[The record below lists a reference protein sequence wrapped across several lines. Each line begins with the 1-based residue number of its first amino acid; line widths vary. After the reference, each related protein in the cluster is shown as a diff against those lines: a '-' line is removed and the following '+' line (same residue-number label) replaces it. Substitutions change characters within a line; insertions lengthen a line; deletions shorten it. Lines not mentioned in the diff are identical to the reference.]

1 MNTSIIEALLRV
13 VERAALHYAGGAVS
27 DFSWF
32 QFVPGISNPVGG
44 KTLGEALHLTDGNEA
59 VFIPTTW
66 ALVLC
71 IFAVAGVARM
81 GLNRAIAREGT
92 DKYLPDSTMTFRNAF
107 EMVVEFIRDMMAQN
121 LSAKEVKAFF
131 PLVGSLFVF
140 VFVANFSGF
149 IPGFR
154 PPTDNLSSNLAMA
167 LTVFVAFNYAGLS
180 RNGFGYIKHLGGPVV
195 WLAPVFFVLESISL
209 LIRPMSLSIRLS
221 VNIFVDHLLQGI
233 ARDLGGP
240 LNNVTSILAAA
251 TLPVP
256 LYFLGLLVCSVQ
268 AFVFALLTVI
278 YVSQAVAHEDGH
290 ENGHENDHDPKHA
303 H

>member
-1 MNTSIIEALLRV
+1 MNTSIIETLLRI
-13 VERAALHYAGGAVS
+13 VERAALHYVGGAVS

-32 QFVPGISNPVGG
+32 QMIPGISKPVGG
-44 KTLGEALHLTDGNEA
+44 QTLGQALHLHDAHDA

-66 ALVLC
+66 ALVLV
-71 IFAVAGVARM
+71 ILAVAGIARM

-92 DKYLPDSTMTFRNAF
+92 DKFLPDSTMTFRNAF
-107 EMVVEFIRDMMAQN
+107 EMVVEFISDMMHQN

-149 IPGFR
+149 IPGLR

-167 LTVFVAFNYAGLS
+167 LTVFVVFNYAGLS
-180 RNGFGYIKHLGGPVV
+180 RNGLGYLKHLGGPVI
-195 WLAPVFFVLESISL
+195 WLAPAFFVLETTSL
-209 LIRPMSLSIRLS
+209 LVRPMSLSIRLY

-240 LNNVTSILAAA
+240 LSTIPGLIGAVA
-251 TLPVP
+251 LPVP

-278 YVSQAVAHEDGH
+278 YVAQAVAHDDAH
-290 ENGHENDHDPKHA
+290 DHDHGHA

>member
-1 MNTSIIEALLRV
+1 MNTSIIETLLRI
-13 VERAALHYAGGAVS
+13 VERAALHYVGGAVS

-32 QFVPGISNPVGG
+32 QMIPGISKPVGG
-44 KTLGEALHLTDGNEA
+44 QTLGQALHLHDAHDA

-66 ALVLC
+66 ALVLV
-71 IFAVAGVARM
+71 ILAVAGIARM

-92 DKYLPDSTMTFRNAF
+92 DKFLPDSTMTFRNAF
-107 EMVVEFIRDMMAQN
+107 EMVVEFISDMMHQN
-121 LSAKEVKAFF
+121 LNAKEVKAFF

-149 IPGFR
+149 IPGLR

-167 LTVFVAFNYAGLS
+167 LTVFVVFNYAGLS
-180 RNGFGYIKHLGGPVV
+180 RNGLGYLKHLGGPVI
-195 WLAPVFFVLESISL
+195 WLAPAFFVLETTSL
-209 LIRPMSLSIRLS
+209 LVRPMSLSIRLY

-240 LNNVTSILAAA
+240 LSTIPGLIGAIA
-251 TLPVP
+251 LPVP

-278 YVSQAVAHEDGH
+278 YVAQAVAHDDAH
-290 ENGHENDHDPKHA
+290 DHDPGHA

>member
-1 MNTSIIEALLRV
+1 MNTSIIETLLRI
-13 VERAALHYAGGAVS
+13 VERAALHYVGGAVS

-32 QFVPGISNPVGG
+32 QMIPGISKPVGG
-44 KTLGEALHLTDGNEA
+44 QTLGQALHLHDAHDA

-66 ALVLC
+66 ALVLV
-71 IFAVAGVARM
+71 ILAVAGIARM

-92 DKYLPDSTMTFRNAF
+92 DKFLPDSTMTFRNAF
-107 EMVVEFIRDMMAQN
+107 EMVVEFVSDMMHQN

-149 IPGFR
+149 IPGLR

-167 LTVFVAFNYAGLS
+167 LTVFVVFNYAGLS
-180 RNGFGYIKHLGGPVV
+180 RNGLGYLKHLGGPVI
-195 WLAPVFFVLESISL
+195 WLAPAFFVLETTSL
-209 LIRPMSLSIRLS
+209 LVRPMSLSIRLY

-240 LNNVTSILAAA
+240 LSTIPGLIGAVA
-251 TLPVP
+251 LPVP

-278 YVSQAVAHEDGH
+278 YVAQAVAHDDAH
-290 ENGHENDHDPKHA
+290 DHDHGHA

>member
-1 MNTSIIEALLRV
+1 MNTSIIETLLRI
-13 VERAALHYAGGAVS
+13 VERAALHYVGGAVS

-32 QFVPGISNPVGG
+32 QMIPGISKPVGG
-44 KTLGEALHLTDGNEA
+44 QTLGQALHLHDAHDA

-66 ALVLC
+66 ALVLV
-71 IFAVAGVARM
+71 ILAVAGIARM

-92 DKYLPDSTMTFRNAF
+92 DKFLPDSTMTFRNAF
-107 EMVVEFIRDMMAQN
+107 EMVVEFISDMMHQN
-121 LSAKEVKAFF
+121 LSAKEVNAFF

-149 IPGFR
+149 IPGLR

-167 LTVFVAFNYAGLS
+167 LTVFVVFNYAGLS
-180 RNGFGYIKHLGGPVV
+180 RNGLGYLKHLGGPVI
-195 WLAPVFFVLESISL
+195 WLAPAFFVLETTSL
-209 LIRPMSLSIRLS
+209 LVRPMSLSIRLY

-240 LNNVTSILAAA
+240 LSTIPGLIGAVV
-251 TLPVP
+251 LPVP

-278 YVSQAVAHEDGH
+278 YVAQAVAHDDAH
-290 ENGHENDHDPKHA
+290 DHDHGHA

>member
-1 MNTSIIEALLRV
+1 MNTSIIETLLRI
-13 VERAALHYAGGAVS
+13 VERAALHYVGGAVS

-32 QFVPGISNPVGG
+32 QMIPGISKPVGG
-44 KTLGEALHLTDGNEA
+44 QTLGQALHLHDAHEA

-66 ALVLC
+66 ALVLV
-71 IFAVAGVARM
+71 ILAVAGIARM

-92 DKYLPDSTMTFRNAF
+92 DKFLPDSTMTFRNAF
-107 EMVVEFIRDMMAQN
+107 EMVVEFISDLMHQN
-121 LSAKEVKAFF
+121 LSAKEVNAFF

-149 IPGFR
+149 IPGLR
-154 PPTDNLSSNLAMA
+154 PPTDNLSSNFALA
-167 LTVFVAFNYAGLS
+167 LTVFVVFNYAGLS
-180 RNGFGYIKHLGGPVV
+180 RNGLGYLKHLGGPVI
-195 WLAPVFFVLESISL
+195 WLAPAFFVLETTSL
-209 LIRPMSLSIRLS
+209 LVRPMSLSIRLY

-240 LNNVTSILAAA
+240 LSTIPGLIGAVV
-251 TLPVP
+251 LPIP

-278 YVSQAVAHEDGH
+278 YVAQAVAHDDAH
-290 ENGHENDHDPKHA
+290 DHDHGHA

>member
-1 MNTSIIEALLRV
+1 MNTSVIETLLRI
-13 VERAALHYAGGAVS
+13 VERAALHYVGGAVS

-32 QFVPGISNPVGG
+32 QMIPGISKPVGG
-44 KTLGEALHLTDGNEA
+44 QTLGQALHLHDAHDA

-66 ALVLC
+66 ALVLV
-71 IFAVAGVARM
+71 ILAVAGIARM

-92 DKYLPDSTMTFRNAF
+92 DKFLPDSTMTFRNAF
-107 EMVVEFIRDMMAQN
+107 EMVVEFISDMMHQN
-121 LSAKEVKAFF
+121 LSAKEVNAFF

-149 IPGFR
+149 IPGLR

-167 LTVFVAFNYAGLS
+167 LTVFVVFNYAGLS
-180 RNGFGYIKHLGGPVV
+180 RNGLGYLKHLGGPVI
-195 WLAPVFFVLESISL
+195 WLAPAFFVLETTSL
-209 LIRPMSLSIRLS
+209 LVRPMSLSIRLY

-240 LNNVTSILAAA
+240 LSTIPGLIGAVA
-251 TLPVP
+251 LPVP

-278 YVSQAVAHEDGH
+278 YVAQAVAHDDAH
-290 ENGHENDHDPKHA
+290 DNDHGHA

>member
-1 MNTSIIEALLRV
+1 MNTSIIETLLNV
-13 VERAALHYAGGAVS
+13 VQRAALHYVGGAVS

-32 QFVPGISNPVGG
+32 QFIPGISKPVAGQ
-44 KTLGEALHLTDGNEA
+44 TLGQVLHLHDAHDA

-66 ALVLC
+66 AIVLF
-71 IFAVAGVARM
+71 ILALAGLARL

-92 DKYLPDSTMTFRNAF
+92 AKYLPDSSLTFRNAF
-107 EMVVEFIRDMMAQN
+107 EMAVEFINDMMVQN
-121 LSAKEVKAFF
+121 LGEKETKAFF

-140 VFVANFSGF
+140 VLVANFSGF
-149 IPGFR
+149 IPGLR

-167 LTVFVAFNYAGLS
+167 LTVFVVFNYAGLS
-180 RNGFGYIKHLGGPVV
+180 RNGLGYLKHLGGPVI
-195 WLAPVFFVLESISL
+195 WLAPAFFVLETTSL
-209 LIRPMSLSIRLS
+209 LVRPMSLSIRLY

-240 LNNVTSILAAA
+240 LSSVPGMLGAIV
-251 TLPVP
+251 LPVP

-278 YVSQAVAHEDGH
+278 YIAQAAAHEGDHGDGH
-290 ENGHENDHDPKHA
+290 DHDHGHA

>member
-1 MNTSIIEALLRV
+1 MNTSVIETLLRI
-13 VERAALHYAGGAVS
+13 VERAALHYVGGAVS

-32 QFVPGISNPVGG
+32 QMIPGISKPVGG
-44 KTLGEALHLTDGNEA
+44 QTLGQALHLHDAHDA

-66 ALVLC
+66 ALVLV
-71 IFAVAGVARM
+71 ILAVAGIARM

-92 DKYLPDSTMTFRNAF
+92 DKFLPDSTMTFRNAF
-107 EMVVEFIRDMMAQN
+107 EMVVEFISDMMHQN

-149 IPGFR
+149 IPGLR

-167 LTVFVAFNYAGLS
+167 LTVFVVFNYAGLS
-180 RNGFGYIKHLGGPVV
+180 RNGLGYLKHLGGPVI
-195 WLAPVFFVLESISL
+195 WLAPAFFVLETTSL
-209 LIRPMSLSIRLS
+209 LVRPMSLSIRLY

-240 LNNVTSILAAA
+240 LSTIPGLIGAVV
-251 TLPVP
+251 LPVP

-278 YVSQAVAHEDGH
+278 YVAQAVAHDDAH
-290 ENGHENDHDPKHA
+290 DNDHGHA

>member
-1 MNTSIIEALLRV
+1 MNTSVIETLLRI
-13 VERAALHYAGGAVS
+13 VERAALHYVGGAVS

-32 QFVPGISNPVGG
+32 QMIPGISKPVGG
-44 KTLGEALHLTDGNEA
+44 QTLGQALHLHDAHDA

-66 ALVLC
+66 ALVLV
-71 IFAVAGVARM
+71 ILAVAGIARM

-92 DKYLPDSTMTFRNAF
+92 DKFLPDSTMTFRNAF
-107 EMVVEFIRDMMAQN
+107 EMVVEFISDMMHQN

-149 IPGFR
+149 IPGLR

-167 LTVFVAFNYAGLS
+167 LTVFVVFNYAGLS
-180 RNGFGYIKHLGGPVV
+180 RNGLGYLKHLGGPVI
-195 WLAPVFFVLESISL
+195 WLAPAFFVLETTSL
-209 LIRPMSLSIRLS
+209 LVRPMSLSIRLY

-240 LNNVTSILAAA
+240 LSTIPGLIGAVA
-251 TLPVP
+251 LPVP

-278 YVSQAVAHEDGH
+278 YVAQAVAHDDAH
-290 ENGHENDHDPKHA
+290 DNDHGHA

>member
-1 MNTSIIEALLRV
+1 MNTSIIETLLRI
-13 VERAALHYAGGAVS
+13 VERAALHYVGGAVS

-32 QFVPGISNPVGG
+32 QMIPGISKPVGG
-44 KTLGEALHLTDGNEA
+44 QTLGQALHLHDAHDA

-66 ALVLC
+66 ALVLV
-71 IFAVAGVARM
+71 ILAVAGIARM

-92 DKYLPDSTMTFRNAF
+92 DKFLSDSTMTFRNAF
-107 EMVVEFIRDMMAQN
+107 EMVVEFVSDMMHQN

-149 IPGFR
+149 IPGLR

-167 LTVFVAFNYAGLS
+167 LTVFVVFNYAGLS
-180 RNGFGYIKHLGGPVV
+180 RNGLGYLKHLGGPVI
-195 WLAPVFFVLESISL
+195 WLAPAFFVLETTSL
-209 LIRPMSLSIRLS
+209 LVRPMSLSIRLY

-240 LNNVTSILAAA
+240 LSTIPGLIGAVA
-251 TLPVP
+251 LPVP

-278 YVSQAVAHEDGH
+278 YVAQAVAHDDAH
-290 ENGHENDHDPKHA
+290 DHDHGHA

>member
-1 MNTSIIEALLRV
+1 
-13 VERAALHYAGGAVS
+13 
-27 DFSWF
+27 
-32 QFVPGISNPVGG
+32 
-44 KTLGEALHLTDGNEA
+44 
-59 VFIPTTW
+59 
-66 ALVLC
+66 
-71 IFAVAGVARM
+71 
-81 GLNRAIAREGT
+81 
-92 DKYLPDSTMTFRNAF
+92 
-107 EMVVEFIRDMMAQN
+107 MMHQN

-149 IPGFR
+149 IPGLR

-167 LTVFVAFNYAGLS
+167 LTVFVVFNYAGLS
-180 RNGFGYIKHLGGPVV
+180 RNGLGYLKHLGGPVI
-195 WLAPVFFVLESISL
+195 WLAPAFFVLETTSL
-209 LIRPMSLSIRLS
+209 LVRPMSLSIRLY

-240 LNNVTSILAAA
+240 LSTIPGLIGAVA
-251 TLPVP
+251 LPVP

-278 YVSQAVAHEDGH
+278 YVAQAVAHDDAH
-290 ENGHENDHDPKHA
+290 DHDHGHA